1 VPKLTTIAH
10 PFKNP
15 SANRSVAV
23 NVPGD
28 QVFKGAGLPNG
39 QDIFDIILD
48 LETALQNNDVAGPD
62 GIRSQIGRFDKA
74 IDQILGFR
82 AEFGARM
89 NNTQMAKDALSVIK
103 VRTVEQRSQIED
115 ADVLETYSDLVRY
128 QQAFQAALQ
137 STAQVIQPSLLD
149 FLQ

>member
-1 VPKLTTIAH
+1 VIYGGDDGVVNVQT
-10 PFKNP
+10 
-15 SANRSVAV
+15 SVSRSVAI
-23 NVPGD
+23 NIPGD
-28 QVFKGAGLPNG
+28 QVFQGAGLPNG
-39 QDIFDIILD
+39 QDVFDIILD
-48 LETALQNNDVAGPD
+48 LETALQNNDVTGSE

-89 NNTQMAKDALSVIK
+89 NSTQIAKDALSVIK
-103 VRTVEQRSQIED
+103 VHTVEQRSQIED
-115 ADVLETYSDLVRY
+115 ADVLKVYSDLARY

-137 STAQVIQPSLLD
+137 SAAQVIQPSLLD